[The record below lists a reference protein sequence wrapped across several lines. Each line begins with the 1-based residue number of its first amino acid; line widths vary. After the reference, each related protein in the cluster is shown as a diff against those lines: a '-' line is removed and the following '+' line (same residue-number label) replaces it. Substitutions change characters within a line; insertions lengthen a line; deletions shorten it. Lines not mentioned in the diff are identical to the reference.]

1 MAKRKVAK
9 DRPEAAMTTAQSV
22 EPLIVSLAGQL
33 GTLLGKARGTADGW
47 LESEAVRKQV
57 SQIRDGATQLMEQV
71 NKAGTAARKTA
82 VTSGA
87 AAFKTAVKAGT
98 AARKTA
104 VGLMPGAKAKKAKKS
119 TAATKAKNRSGGT
132 VDAPGK
138 RHRKPPPDELFDK
151 RLGEPM
157 GTQMGQKNLKRRG
170 QGDR

>member
-1 MAKRKVAK
+1 MAKRKAAK

-33 GTLLGKARGTADGW
+33 GSLLGKARGTADGW
-47 LESEAVRKQV
+47 LESAAVRKQV

-82 VTSGA
+82 VTSGTA
-87 AAFKTAVKAGT
+87 ALKTAVKAGT

-104 VGLMPGAKAKKAKKS
+104 TDMIAGSKAKKAKKS
-119 TAATKAKNRSGGT
+119 AAKKAKDRSGGT

-138 RHRKPPPDELFDK
+138 RHRKPPPDELFDP

-157 GTQMGQKNLKRRG
+157 GTQMGQKNFRRG